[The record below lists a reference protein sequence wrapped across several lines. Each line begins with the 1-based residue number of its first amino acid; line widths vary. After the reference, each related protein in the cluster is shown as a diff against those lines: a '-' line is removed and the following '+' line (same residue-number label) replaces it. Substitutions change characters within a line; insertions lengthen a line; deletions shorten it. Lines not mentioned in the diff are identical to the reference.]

1 VYLGLATAAVA
12 DMYTWTGGGGADT
25 NWSNAA
31 NWGGK
36 GPAGDPII
44 ELTFPPLTGPYA
56 SHNDLND
63 LHVRSLNVSTQVAD
77 GQYAFTG
84 NPIVILGP
92 AILSSP
98 GTGDPNLSWKVP
110 LTLGANVTMATSGR
124 QTQVGVINLGAST
137 LTFNAGG
144 DILLTDTVSGTGNLV
159 KNNVS
164 ALTVNGTN
172 TYTGTTTGNNGALY
186 ISNAAALGTAAAGT
200 TINNG
205 FLGFT
210 RSSTY
215 TLDEPVAFNGGGIV
229 AYGTPAMAG
238 AVTLAVPIEVNVFEL
253 ESVLTIAGPVSGA
266 GGLATTGAGLLI
278 LSSDATYTDA
288 TSVGGTLRLDG
299 TLASTSEVTVEPDGT
314 LQGNGATAGPIVV
327 ESGGTLSPGASP
339 GSLASAG
346 LTFESDA
353 TFVVELNGPVAGTGY
368 DQITVT
374 GPVALNNAT
383 LTVSLGFTP
392 DNGQAFTIIAQQGDD
407 AVSGTFNALPE
418 GSTFLIN
425 GTEFGITYVGGDGH
439 DVVLIAAP
447 GSVTPLPTRTATPS
461 PTATGGPNACT
472 GDCNDDGMVGINE
485 LIRGVNIALENT
497 PATDCPAFDAN
508 GDSQVTITELIQGV
522 GHALD
527 GC

>member
-1 VYLGLATAAVA
+1 
-12 DMYTWTGGGGADT
+12 
-25 NWSNAA
+25 
-31 NWGGK
+31 
-36 GPAGDPII
+36 
-44 ELTFPPLTGPYA
+44 
-56 SHNDLND
+56 
-63 LHVRSLNVSTQVAD
+63 
-77 GQYAFTG
+77 
-84 NPIVILGP
+84 
-92 AILSSP
+92 
-98 GTGDPNLSWKVP
+98 
-110 LTLGANVTMATSGR
+110 
-124 QTQVGVINLGAST
+124 
-137 LTFNAGG
+137 
-144 DILLTDTVSGTGNLV
+144 
-159 KNNVS
+159 
-164 ALTVNGTN
+164 
-172 TYTGTTTGNNGALY
+172 
-186 ISNAAALGTAAAGT
+186 
-200 TINNG
+200 
-205 FLGFT
+205 
-210 RSSTY
+210 
-215 TLDEPVAFNGGGIV
+215 
-229 AYGTPAMAG
+229 
-238 AVTLAVPIEVNVFEL
+238 
-253 ESVLTIAGPVSGA
+253 
-266 GGLATTGAGLLI
+266 
-278 LSSDATYTDA
+278 
-288 TSVGGTLRLDG
+288 
-299 TLASTSEVTVEPDGT
+299 
-314 LQGNGATAGPIVV
+314 VV

-339 GSLASAG
+339 GSLAAAG

-383 LTVSLGFTP
+383 LTVTLGFTP

-407 AVSGTFNALPE
+407 AVSGTFKALPE